1 MSKKQYVGIGL
12 FLLMAL
18 LSVVG
23 PWLAPYAIDEI
34 RDMPFAPPNPTDWMG
49 TDYLG
54 ADVFSRLMSGG
65 QQLMVLACSSV
76 LLAWLAGGL
85 LGMIAALQGRW
96 LDRVLIVIAD
106 VLLSVPGL
114 LLLTLVV
121 TVSGRG
127 YLAAVIAAILVMFP
141 DIFRLVRAATL
152 QQLQQ
157 DYVDMARC
165 RGESLMSII
174 LREIAPNLLPLFS
187 ADIGIRLLAAIFI
200 LATAS
205 FLGLAAQQ
213 PEADW
218 GLMIME
224 NRQGLSFQPWATLA
238 PIAAIL
244 LLLIPLNLSLDGL
257 YTPSR
262 RKKKLP
268 VSSLSDA
275 TGDVSMALEI
285 KHFSLKLP
293 KQTLI
298 NSLSLQVKTGE
309 IVALVGASG
318 SGKSTLLRAAL
329 GHFPATAAGIEGDVR
344 LAGRA
349 LFSLHDRALRQ
360 LRSQKTGFVP
370 QDPRLSMMP
379 SQTIET
385 YLRIMAARRGL
396 PAQQRKQQVA
406 AHFKELGLP
415 DGEEF
420 LQRYPHQISGGQR
433 QRVMVVAAMLG
444 YPALLLMDEP
454 TSALDSVSTQ
464 ALLRW
469 IASTARAHSMSVLF
483 IAHDLP
489 QASQIADRIVVMSQG
504 EAIEQ
509 QQTQTFLQAPR
520 TPAGQRLL
528 EAWQP
533 RILNQTEKSG
543 TGPLLSGSKVSVS
556 FAGKLT
562 LMPLHFSLGRGETLS
577 IAGRSG
583 GGKTT
588 LLCAIAGL
596 QPAASGVLT
605 LHDAALPLNIH
616 QRSRVQKSKMQYVA
630 QNPAS
635 ALNPFYRVRALLLRP
650 LRLNVPKLTVE
661 QREQRLHEVLRQVGL
676 ETHLLSRTISTLSG
690 GQQQRVAL
698 ARALIVRPDILLCDE
713 VTSAVDGPTRLEL
726 IKLLRRLQRE
736 RGIALL
742 IVTHDLTLPAQL
754 GGTLMVIDHGKVV
767 EQGPVF
773 QLLER
778 PAHKVT
784 QQLVSATKLTMDAPQ
799 CSPPSI

>member
-23 PWLAPYAIDEI
+23 PWLAPYAIDDI
-34 RDMPFAPPNPTDWMG
+34 RDMPFAPSNPTAWMG

-65 QQLMVLACSSV
+65 QLLLMLACFSV

-121 TVSGRG
+121 TVSERG
-127 YLAAVIAAILVMFP
+127 YLAAVTAAILVMVP

-165 RGESLMSII
+165 RGESLMSVL
-174 LREIAPNLLPLFS
+174 LREIGPNLLPLFS

-238 PIAAIL
+238 PITAIL
-244 LLLIPLNLSLDGL
+244 LLLIPLNLILDGL
-257 YTPSR
+257 FTPSR
-262 RKKKLP
+262 RQKMLP
-268 VSSLSDA
+268 VLPRSDA
-275 TGDVSMALEI
+275 TGDVSIALEI
-285 KHFSLKLP
+285 KHLSLTLP
-293 KQTLI
+293 TQTLI

-329 GHFPATAAGIEGDVR
+329 GHFPATMTGIEGDVWI
-344 LAGRA
+344 AGRA
-349 LFSLHDRALRQ
+349 LLSLDDSALRQ
-360 LRSQKTGFVP
+360 LRAQKTGYVP

-379 SQTIET
+379 SHTIET
-385 YLRIMAARRGL
+385 YLRIMGARRGL
-396 PAQQRKQQVA
+396 SIQQRKEQVA
-406 AHFKELGLP
+406 THFKELGLP
-415 DGEEF
+415 DGTEF

-433 QRVMVVAAMLG
+433 QRVMVAAAMLG

-464 ALLRW
+464 ALLSW
-469 IASTARAHSMSVLF
+469 IASTARAHRMSVLF
-483 IAHDLP
+483 IAHDFP

-504 EAIEQ
+504 RVTEQ
-509 QQTQTFLQAPR
+509 QRTQAFLHAPISKE
-520 TPAGQRLL
+520 GQRLL
-528 EAWQP
+528 EAWLPAECAQKD
-533 RILNQTEKSG
+533 ESVSAS
-543 TGPLLSGSKVSVS
+543 LLSGCGIEAN
-556 FAGKLT
+556 FAGRTALES
-562 LMPLHFSLGRGETLS
+562 MNFSIGRGEILTV
-577 IAGRSG
+577 AGRSG

-588 LLCAIAGL
+588 LLRTLAGL
-596 QPAASGVLT
+596 HASARGVLNM
-605 LHDAALPLNIH
+605 HEAMLPLNIH
-616 QRSRVQKSKMQYVA
+616 QRSPAQKSKMQYVA

-635 ALNPFYRVRALLLRP
+635 ALNPFYCVRTLLLRP
-650 LRLNVPKLTVE
+650 LRLNVPTLTVVE
-661 QREQRLHEVLRQVGL
+661 REQRLHEVLQQVGL
-676 ETHLLSRTISTLSG
+676 DTHLLSRTISTLSG

-698 ARALIVRPDILLCDE
+698 ARALVMRPDILLCDE

-726 IKLLRRLQRE
+726 IKLLQRLQYE
-736 RGIALL
+736 QGIALF
-742 IVTHDLTLPAQL
+742 IVTHDLTLPARL

-767 EQGPVF
+767 EQGSVS
-773 QLLER
+773 QLLTR
-778 PAHKVT
+778 PTHPVT
-784 QQLVSATKLTMDAPQ
+784 RQLVAAAKLTMDTPQ
-799 CSPPSI
+799 

>member
-1 MSKKQYVGIGL
+1 
-12 FLLMAL
+12 
-18 LSVVG
+18 
-23 PWLAPYAIDEI
+23 
-34 RDMPFAPPNPTDWMG
+34 
-49 TDYLG
+49 
-54 ADVFSRLMSGG
+54 
-65 QQLMVLACSSV
+65 MVLACLSV

-127 YLAAVIAAILVMFP
+127 YLAAVIASILVMFP

-165 RGESLMSII
+165 RGESLMSIL

-187 ADIGIRLLAAIFI
+187 ADIGIRLLAALFI

-205 FLGLAAQQ
+205 FLGLAAPQ

-257 YTPSR
+257 FTPSR
-262 RKKKLP
+262 KQNRQKM
-268 VSSLSDA
+268 LSVLSHSDT
-275 TGDVSMALEI
+275 TGDVSMALDI
-285 KHFSLKLP
+285 KHFSLMLP
-293 KQTLI
+293 TQTLI

-329 GHFPATAAGIEGDVR
+329 GHFPATVAGLEGEIW

-349 LFSLHDRALRQ
+349 VFSLHDRALRQ
-360 LRSQKTGFVP
+360 LRAHQTGFVP

-385 YLRIMAARRGL
+385 YLRIMATRRGL

-415 DGEEF
+415 DGVEF

-454 TSALDSVSTQ
+454 TSALDSVNTQ

-489 QASQIADRIVVMSQG
+489 QACQIADRIVVMSQG
-504 EAIEQ
+504 KVTEQ
-509 QQTQTFLQAPR
+509 QQTQAFLRSPSSL
-520 TPAGQRLL
+520 AGLQLL
-528 EAWQP
+528 EACKP
-533 RILNQTEKSG
+533 ELLALTEEYVFS
-543 TGPLLSGSKVSVS
+543 PLLSGSSIKASY
-556 FAGKLT
+556 AGRTALESLEFSIGVGEALT
-562 LMPLHFSLGRGETLS
+562 V
-577 IAGRSG
+577 AGRSG

-588 LLCAIAGL
+588 LLRALAGL

-605 LHDAALPLNIH
+605 LHDGMLPLNIH

-650 LRLNVPKLTVE
+650 LRLNVPTLTVE
-661 QREQRLHEVLRQVGL
+661 QREQRLHEVLQQVGL
-676 ETHLLSRTISTLSG
+676 ETHLLSRTINTLSG

-726 IKLLRRLQRE
+726 VKLLQRLQRE
-736 RGIALL
+736 QGIALL

-754 GGTLMVIDHGKVV
+754 GGELMVLDHGKVI
-767 EQGPVF
+767 ESGRAS
-773 QLLER
+773 QLLKC

-784 QQLVSATKLTMDAPQ
+784 RQLVAAAKLTTDISQ
-799 CSPPSI
+799 

>member
-34 RDMPFAPPNPTDWMG
+34 RDMPFAPPNPTSWMG

-65 QQLMVLACSSV
+65 QQLMVLACLSV

-165 RGESLMSII
+165 RGESLISIL

-187 ADIGIRLLAAIFI
+187 ADIGIRLLAALFI

-205 FLGLAAQQ
+205 FLGLAAPQ

-244 LLLIPLNLSLDGL
+244 LLLIPLNLSLDAL
-257 YTPSR
+257 FTPSR
-262 RKKKLP
+262 KQNRQKM
-268 VSSLSDA
+268 LSVLSHSDT
-275 TGDVSMALEI
+275 TGDVSMALDI
-285 KHFSLKLP
+285 KHFSLMLP
-293 KQTLI
+293 TQTLI

-329 GHFPATAAGIEGDVR
+329 GHFPATVAGLEGEVW

-349 LFSLHDRALRQ
+349 VFSLHDRALRQ
-360 LRSQKTGFVP
+360 LRAHQTGFVP

-406 AHFKELGLP
+406 AHFEELGLP
-415 DGEEF
+415 DGVEF

-454 TSALDSVSTQ
+454 TSALDSVSTH

-489 QASQIADRIVVMSQG
+489 QACQIADRIVVMSQG
-504 EAIEQ
+504 KVTEQ
-509 QQTQTFLQAPR
+509 QQTQAFLRAPSSL
-520 TPAGQRLL
+520 AGLQLL
-528 EAWQP
+528 EACKP
-533 RILNQTEKSG
+533 EVTDLTEGYVSF
-543 TGPLLSGSKVSVS
+543 PLLSGSRIKASY
-556 FAGKLT
+556 AGRTALESLEFSIGVGEALT
-562 LMPLHFSLGRGETLS
+562 V
-577 IAGRSG
+577 AGRSG

-588 LLCAIAGL
+588 LLRAIAGL

-605 LHDAALPLNIH
+605 LHDAILPLNIH

-650 LRLNVPKLTVE
+650 LRLNVPTLTVE
-661 QREQRLHEVLRQVGL
+661 QREQRLHEVLQQVGL
-676 ETHLLSRTISTLSG
+676 ETHLLSRIISTLSG

-713 VTSAVDGPTRLEL
+713 VTSAVDGPTRIEL
-726 IKLLRRLQRE
+726 VKLLQRLQRE
-736 RGIALL
+736 QGIALL

-754 GGTLMVIDHGKVV
+754 GGELMVLDHGKVI
-767 EQGPVF
+767 ESGRAS
-773 QLLER
+773 QLLKC

-784 QQLVSATKLTMDAPQ
+784 RQLVAAAKLTTDISQ
-799 CSPPSI
+799 